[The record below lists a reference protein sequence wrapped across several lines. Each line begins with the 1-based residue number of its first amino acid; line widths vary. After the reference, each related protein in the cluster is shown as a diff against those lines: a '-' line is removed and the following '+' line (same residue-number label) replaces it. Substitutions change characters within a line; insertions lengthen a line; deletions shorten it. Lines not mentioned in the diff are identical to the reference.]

1 MSTQTQHSASTQ
13 STARS
18 GLTALPTYTIALAG
32 NPNAGKS
39 TLFNAMTGA
48 RAHVGN
54 YPGITVE
61 KKVGQFRT
69 DEALLNLV
77 DLPGTYSL
85 TAYSAEELVARDFL
99 VDERP
104 QAVVDVLN
112 AGSLER
118 NLYLAV
124 QLLELGIPVVLGLNM
139 MDEAH
144 KMGMKVDSKRLS
156 KVLDCPVVELVAR
169 RGTGVNELAAAAA
182 KLAAE
187 RQGRWKPVDISY
199 GPDLD
204 PALTE
209 MTTRIMAKSFLAN
222 RYPARWVALK
232 YLESDDQ
239 IREQGRVAD
248 PELATWL
255 EGRSDQVAAHLRAT
269 LGTYPE
275 AIIADFRYGFIA
287 SVLKGG
293 VVTRDDLHGRL
304 ETSDKLDMFLTHK
317 LLGPILMLAV
327 LFLVYQITFSL
338 GKFPMEWL
346 QALFA
351 WCGETVK
358 AAMPDG
364 LLRSLLVDG
373 VIAGVGGVMG
383 FLPLVVLIFL
393 MIAFLEDSGY
403 MARIAYMLD
412 RVFRLFGLHGCSV
425 MPFIISGGIG
435 GGCAVPGVM
444 ASRTLR
450 SPKERIAT
458 ILTAPFMTCGAKLP
472 VFILLAGVFFPDNQA
487 LTLFSMTLLGW
498 VMALGV
504 SWILRATVVRGES
517 TPFVMEL
524 PPYRL
529 PTMRGLLIHTWER
542 SWQYIK
548 KAGSV
553 ILAVS
558 VIVWAAMTFPGLPED
573 REAAFEAQKTALTEK
588 IEALEAAE
596 APAAGAEAGRQAPEA
611 VQTADASAA
620 PAAGEKPEETA
631 APEAA
636 EAGEKAEAAATPLDD
651 LKAQL
656 EEIEKKQSA
665 EALASSVAGRLG
677 TLLEPV
683 SKLAGFDWRM
693 NIALVGGFAAK
704 EVIISTLGTAYSLG
718 EVEAEEA
725 APLAEMLTTEGMS
738 LAAGLALMV
747 FILLYSPC
755 FPTVVAI
762 GKETGSYKWAAFA
775 MVFNT
780 VLAFALAV
788 AVFQIGMRIFH

>member
-1 MSTQTQHSASTQ
+1 M
-13 STARS
+13 
-18 GLTALPTYTIALAG
+18 PTYTIALAG

-48 RAHVGN
+48 RVHVGN

-69 DEALLNLV
+69 DEAVLNLV

-139 MDEAH
+139 MDEAR
-144 KMGMKVDSKRLS
+144 KMGMKVDSRRLS

-169 RGTGVNELAAAAA
+169 KGSGVEELAAAAA
-182 KLAAE
+182 RLAAE

-209 MTTRIMAKSFLAN
+209 MTARILAKSFLAN

-239 IREQGRVAD
+239 IREQGRTAD
-248 PELATWL
+248 PELAAWL
-255 EGRSDQVAAHLRAT
+255 EGRAEEVAAHLRAT

-304 ETSDKLDMFLTHK
+304 DASDKLDTVLTHK

-351 WCGETVK
+351 WCGEAVK
-358 AAMPDG
+358 EAMPDG

-383 FLPLVVLIFL
+383 FLPLVMLIFL

-487 LTLFSMTLLGW
+487 LTLFGMTLLGW

-504 SWILRATVVRGES
+504 SSILRATVVRGES

-529 PTMRGLLIHTWER
+529 PTLRGLLIHTWER

-573 REAAFEAQKTALTEK
+573 REAAYEAQKAAITAQ
-588 IEALEAAE
+588 IEALEAPE
-596 APAAGAEAGRQAPEA
+596 AGAEAAAEPGKEA
-611 VQTADASAA
+611 AEATQTADAGAAATADDKAEEAAA
-620 PAAGEKPEETA
+620 PEAGD

-636 EAGEKAEAAATPLDD
+636 EKAEAATPLDD

-656 EEIEKKQSA
+656 EELEKKQSA
-665 EALASSVAGRLG
+665 EALAMSVAGRLG

-718 EVEAEEA
+718 EVEADEA
-725 APLAEMLTTEGMS
+725 TPLAEMLTAEGMS

-775 MVFNT
+775 MTFNT
-780 VLAFALAV
+780 VLAFVLAV
-788 AVFQIGMRIFH
+788 AVFQIGIRIFH